1 MAMQSAIQ
9 AERLSSTEILSLHS
23 HVINEQTCDTVNARD
38 LHTFLEVGRDFSN
51 WIKNRV
57 KQYQF
62 VEGEDFILIS
72 LNDQSG
78 FSPKW
83 AKTLNTGGRP
93 TKDYFITLDM
103 AKELAMVERN
113 EKGREARR
121 YFINCERQLKATNSH
136 SPAIESPAI
145 DPTQHSQANEATRT
159 MANLLEGNILALAN
173 KRSKHHMSVE
183 RAKIGEEVN
192 NYLGVRK
199 LDEATPAQLEQG
211 LIFIQTALEG
221 EYLGRANNPTNEYVA
236 SMERRIGFYE
246 YNMKLI
252 HSHTTAMKK
261 DFEDA
266 IFPTLKTTNP
276 RLYGIARERL
286 HIAHMNSKVY

>member
-1 MAMQSAIQ
+1 MDTQINSQ
-9 AERLSSTEILSLHS
+9 VERLNSTEILSLHS
-23 HVINEQTCDTVNARD
+23 HVINEQTCDTVNAKD
-38 LHTFLEVGRDFSN
+38 LHAFLDVGRHFAA
-51 WIKNRV
+51 WIKARIN
-57 KQYQF
+57 QYQF
-62 VEGEDFILIS
+62 VENEDFILITPNGVIKNQGGDRRS
-72 LNDQSG
+72 LN
-78 FSPKW
+78 
-83 AKTLNTGGRP
+83 
-93 TKDYFITLDM
+93 YFITLDM

-121 YFINCERQLKATNSH
+121 YFINCERQLKATNSQ
-136 SPAIESPAI
+136 SPAIENQTTQHPAI
-145 DPTQHSQANEATRT
+145 DPAQHNQANEATRT
-159 MANLLEGNILALAN
+159 MAKLLEGNILALAQ
-173 KRSKHHMSVE
+173 KRSQNHANVE
-183 RAKIGEEVN
+183 HAKIGDEVN

-199 LDEATPAQLEQG
+199 LDEATPAQLEKG

-252 HSHTTAMKK
+252 HSHTTAMKR
-261 DFEDA
+261 DFHDA